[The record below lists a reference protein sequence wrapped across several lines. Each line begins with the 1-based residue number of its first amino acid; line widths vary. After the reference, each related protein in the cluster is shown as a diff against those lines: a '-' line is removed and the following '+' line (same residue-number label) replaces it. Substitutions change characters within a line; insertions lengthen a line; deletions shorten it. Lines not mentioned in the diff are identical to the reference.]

1 MVHLVEDIEYAEHLF
16 EAFYPVGSCRSGGV
30 TRLGYTEEEDEM
42 HRIFRELGAETGYES
57 YEDSVGNTYVYDPA
71 GGADGQYTL
80 IASHLDSVVDGGRY
94 DGVAGVIAGLMILN
108 WARRDGLCLPLRV
121 GAMRCEESSN
131 FGRSTIGS
139 GLIAG
144 EGYKHDIG
152 DALNRQGKSLR
163 EVFAER
169 GYSLSPERIRDMKEY
184 IELHIEQGKVLEEY
198 GDEIGVVQTIAG
210 PRRFQIHIH
219 GCAEH
224 SGATPMGMR
233 ADALCAAAEI
243 ILEIEETGRS
253 ESIHQSVATVG
264 TIRNLPN
271 ALNVIPGEVELGV
284 DMRGIDTESLDR
296 MEHRIKES
304 CKRICG
310 ERKLQY
316 FREKT
321 SDIPPI
327 DMDRRLQNRLLDAA
341 RELGLPHRRMISGA
355 GHDAMSFTQICPT
368 AMIFI
373 PCRKGISHNKKEF
386 ASIESICNGAK
397 VIYQYLREEA
407 LT

>member
-1 MVHLVEDIEYAEHLF
+1 MEHLVEDIEYAEHLF
-16 EAFYPVGSCRSGGV
+16 ESFYPVGSCRFGGV
-30 TRLGYTEEEDEM
+30 TRLGYTVEEDEM
-42 HRIFRELGAETGYES
+42 HRIFRELGVELGCES
-57 YEDSVGNTYVYDPA
+57 CEDQVGNTYVYSRSCGDEEP
-71 GGADGQYTL
+71 YTL

-94 DGVAGVIAGLMILN
+94 DGVAGVMAGLMILN
-108 WARRDGLCLPLRV
+108 WARRDGLRLPLRV

-144 EGYKHDIG
+144 EVYKRDIG
-152 DALNRQGKSLR
+152 DALNRGGASLR
-163 EVFAER
+163 EVFAKR
-169 GYSLSPERIRDMKEY
+169 GYSLTPDRIRNLKEY
-184 IELHIEQGKVLEEY
+184 IELHIEQGRVLEEY

-224 SGATPMGMR
+224 SGATPMDMR
-233 ADALCAAAEI
+233 ADALCAAAES
-243 ILEIEETGRS
+243 ILEIEKAGKA
-253 ESIHQSVATVG
+253 ESVHQSVATVG
-264 TIRNLPN
+264 TIGNMPN
-271 ALNVIPGEVELGV
+271 ALNVIPGEVVLGV

-296 MEHRIKES
+296 MEQQVKES
-304 CKRICG
+304 CKRIC
-310 ERKLQY
+310 ERRRLQY

-327 DMDRRLQNRLLDAA
+327 GMDPGLQERLLEAA
-341 RELGLPHRRMISGA
+341 GKLGLSCRRMISGA
-355 GHDAMSFTQICPT
+355 GHDAMSFTQLCPT

-373 PCRKGISHNKKEF
+373 PCRRGISHNKKEF
-386 ASIESICNGAK
+386 ASIEAICSGAK

-407 LT
+407 LG